1 MSKLTAKKNIIAFV
15 IIGVLGTLGHFVYE
29 WSGKVTALGLFF
41 PVNESTWEHLKLLF
55 FPSVIYF
62 AVEYFLLREK
72 PKCYIP
78 ACVSGIFIG
87 MLAIVVAYY
96 TYRGVIGKNIDFINI
111 LIYFLGLGVTLA
123 VRNLSVKNLK
133 CGNSV
138 KLPLISVFVMTLLF
152 VIFSFNPPALGIFIS
167 P

>member
-1 MSKLTAKKNIIAFV
+1 MTAKKNIIAFV

-29 WSGKVTALGLFF
+29 WSGEVTALGLFF

-138 KLPLISVFVMTLLF
+138 KLPLISVSVMTLLF

>member
-1 MSKLTAKKNIIAFV
+1 MTAKKNIIAFV

-29 WSGKVTALGLFF
+29 WSGEVTALGLFF

-152 VIFSFNPPALGIFIS
+152 VIFSFNPPDLGIFIS

>member
-1 MSKLTAKKNIIAFV
+1 MTAKKNITAFI

-29 WSGKVTALGLFF
+29 WSGEVTALGLFF

-55 FPSVIYF
+55 FPSVLYF

-78 ACVSGIFIG
+78 ACVLGIFIG
-87 MLAIVVAYY
+87 ILTIVAVFY

-133 CGNSV
+133 CNRSP
-138 KLPLISVFVMTLLF
+138 KLPLLSIFVMTLLF
-152 VIFSFNPPALGIFIS
+152 VIFSFNPPDLGIFIS